1 MMKRLIYPL
10 IICLQLCS
18 LAQAQTSRGIMATPD
33 FAYNPAEGVYEV
45 ISNDLWLYTFGV
57 SMTRANA
64 YQPLRF
70 PNEDCRR
77 IEESVKD
84 VFKYAYNVR
93 VSHLDA
99 DEQYKSKKAI
109 IEQLKDALAAAKSG
123 DVVMLYFS
131 GHGITASNP
140 YVTSEYYFI
149 PYDVVKNDPQS
160 SALSGAE
167 IRQYIDGIAQK
178 GAKVLV
184 FVDTCHSEAIY
195 PLDASTDGQVAYF
208 ASCEAGGSSIENAVI
223 ESTEFTKAL
232 IDLLKGIP
240 QTENLRV
247 IDIASVLSKATEGSV
262 EARVINT
269 EDLVLLHSLDKKA
282 KYHQVLEK
290 YKYYV
295 NNGRNSAEKKDY
307 FGAFFEFYE
316 ARSLE
321 RLLDKRDRIDYSEV
335 VTILNDNLSEDIEIA
350 CNDFSNPIW
359 EALSLLDE
367 NTYYLDKE
375 KVSLAQLF
383 SGCGSFFWEKKDY
396 PRSYD
401 FFAKAYSYGDNAK
414 AAYYLARIA
423 ESELSGR
430 LSKKE
435 VLDFYRIA
443 KSNGYVDDGFEK
455 IRNEL
460 ILSAENGDTHSQA
473 ILGRCYYIGDTLGFK
488 RDGLNAVKWLKIASA
503 KKDPNAMRWLGH
515 CYRDGVGVNEDQ
527 SAAYKLYKESYSLG
541 SKLSGCYYAEQ
552 IMDGRGVKKNVKK
565 GAALIK
571 KFANEGLP
579 YGQLLYG
586 KALYYGELGEK
597 NKKAGFD
604 YMIQAALQ
612 SDSQAQAILGMW
624 YGFDDSYKNGE
635 QAWYW
640 TNRSIEKNNLN
651 GFFIMGMLYSNG
663 IHVNKND
670 SLAIHYWEI
679 AANKGEELSSNSLGL
694 YYQYN
699 HGTIKRDL
707 GKALY
712 WYKKSIEDGNTW
724 DAPQNLNELYIDLGS
739 YYLGWDDDSIVDYDK
754 AFTYLSLADQGDY
767 EDNNVIRLQR
777 MLGRCYHR
785 GYGVT
790 INQKEALRRYQIA
803 SEKGSVIALNDM
815 GLIYFEGEATYI
827 DWNKAF
833 ECFKA
838 SSDAGDAY
846 GSLNLGRLYKERGQ
860 IEDALACFEKASAG
874 GSSWA
879 TELLGDYYYD
889 KFDSG
894 EFNNP
899 KRAAEYY
906 QAVLKQYPDYSS
918 IKRRLGSCFYYE
930 AQELYEQGKYDQAN
944 SLAMQA
950 LNTGYNYA
958 WCMIGNMYLEGKFF
972 EKDETE
978 ALRCY
983 IKAYELGERGEELLK
998 NIPSYYSSL
1007 FAELYNQKNYSE
1019 AFIACKNSVD
1029 LGETNNLYW
1038 LGFMFETGL
1047 GVEKDL
1053 YQAATY
1059 YEEALSKGVKTEK
1072 SKEYLARTY
1081 YNIFAEKYREN
1092 DFKTALLFCEKAVG
1106 LGSQKAQDYLP
1117 MVKRKAAQ

>member
-123 DVVMLYFS
+123 DVVMLFFS

-473 ILGRCYYIGDTLGFK
+473 ILGRCYYLRDTLGFK

-571 KFANEGLP
+571 KLANEGLP

-640 TNRSIEKNNLN
+640 TNRSIEKNNLD

-699 HGTIKRDL
+699 HGSIKRDL

-815 GLIYFEGEATYI
+815 GLIYFEGEATYL

-879 TELLGDYYYD
+879 TALLGDYYYNR
-889 KFDSG
+889 FDSG